1 MKKLFSTI
9 ILSLLLGAS
18 TQAQDYI
25 PVIQEGSFWDV
36 SSTGPGVCTYINR
49 YRVGS
54 DFTHNG
60 KTYKNIETA
69 PVRGDDN
76 PNDLCLP
83 SGTQF
88 VNESDF
94 TASNSYLREDITER
108 KVYILIETGSNTYE
122 EYTMA
127 DYTLEVGDK
136 LTNAYSVDIN
146 GTSSMGN
153 DLTVV
158 SIDTNS
164 QGRKRYFL
172 EDGGEWYEEGIGSY
186 QGPIQIYRPYVLY
199 DDVNTISCTG
209 NDTTNNSS
217 CAAVL
222 STRDYQLSQIN
233 VFPNPTSDKISLTN
247 LENNTFKLYS
257 ILGKEM
263 NYQFSEQTQQID
275 ISHLRAGIY
284 LLEIRGTNDAKRVV
298 KILKN

>member
-1 MKKLFSTI
+1 MKKL
-9 ILSLLLGAS
+9 ILTSIFCLLLGVS
-18 TQAQDYI
+18 TQAQQYI

-54 DFTHNG
+54 DFTYNG

-94 TASNSYLREDITER
+94 TASNSYLREDITEK
-108 KVYILIETGSNTYE
+108 KVYILIGNGSSYE

-127 DYTLEVGDK
+127 DYTLEVGDQ

-146 GTSSMGN
+146 GSSSMGN

-164 QGRKRYFL
+164 EGRKRYFL
-172 EDGGEWYEEGIGSY
+172 DDGSEWYEEGIGSY
-186 QGPIQIYRPYVLY
+186 QGPIQMYRPYVLY
-199 DDVNTISCTG
+199 DDVNSVSCSG
-209 NDTTNNSS
+209 NNTNNNG

-222 STRDYQLSQIN
+222 NIDDYQLSQIN
-233 VFPNPTSDKISLTN
+233 IFPNPTSDYISFSN
-247 LENNTFKLYS
+247 LENNRFKLYS

-263 NYQFSEQTQQID
+263 TFQFSEQTQQLN
-275 ISHLRAGIY
+275 ISHLHSGIY
-284 LLEIRGTNDAKRVV
+284 LLEILGENGGKRVV
-298 KILKN
+298 KVVKD

>member
-1 MKKLFSTI
+1 MKKLFSTLV
-9 ILSLLLGAS
+9 LSLLVGVSINSQTYTPVL
-18 TQAQDYI
+18 QD
-25 PVIQEGSFWDV
+25 GSFWDV

-54 DFTHNG
+54 DFTYNG

-69 PVRGDDN
+69 PVRGEDN

-94 TASNSYLREDITER
+94 TASNSYLREDITEK
-108 KVYILIETGSNTYE
+108 KVYILIGNGSSYG

-127 DYTLEVGDK
+127 DYTLEVGDQ

-146 GTSSMGN
+146 GSSSMGN
-153 DLTVV
+153 DLTIA

-164 QGRKRYFL
+164 EGRKRYFL
-172 EDGGEWYEEGIGSY
+172 EDGSEWYEEGIGSY
-186 QGPIQIYRPYVLY
+186 QGPIQMYRPYVLY
-199 DDVNTISCTG
+199 DDVNSVGCYG
-209 NDTTNNSS
+209 NNTNNNG

-222 STRDYQLSQIN
+222 SIDDYQLSQIN
-233 VFPNPTSDKISLTN
+233 IFPNPASDYISFTN
-247 LENNTFKLYS
+247 LENNTFKLFS

-263 NYQFSEQTQQID
+263 RIQFSEQTQQLD
-275 ISHLRAGIY
+275 ISHVRSGIY
-284 LLEIRGTNDAKRVV
+284 LLEIRGANGGKRVV
-298 KILKN
+298 KVVKE